1 MKQAAILYGVIGLL
15 AGVLITVIVTGNV
28 INSNNPGV
36 MRMMGLRQ
44 GLDKHFIEQIIPHH
58 KTPI

>member
-44 GLDKHFIEQIIPHH
+44 GLD
-58 KTPI
+58 